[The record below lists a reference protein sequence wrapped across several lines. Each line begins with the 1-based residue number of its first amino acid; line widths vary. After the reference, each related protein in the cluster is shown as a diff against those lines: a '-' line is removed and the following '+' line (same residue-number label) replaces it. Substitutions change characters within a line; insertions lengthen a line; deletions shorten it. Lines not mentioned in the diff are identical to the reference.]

1 MSSVNK
7 SLFSE
12 KTSFFSFQQQKGR
25 KISLFTEIRV
35 SRKGQM
41 FLKYRNRQWRSAIWP
56 SIFMFNRKFPLHY
69 SFPIFIPSDKKMK
82 NIAPHGVGSSYS
94 WYISMYNSRCLMIY
108 PFLTFHLNSNWCSYP
123 CILPLIFNIAWSF
136 KSFVG
141 RKENHC
147 NLFYHVLGNSMR
159 HVSLSNI
166 AKKVQWDDFFKQS
179 NVVILTEA
187 QG

>member
-1 MSSVNK
+1 
-7 SLFSE
+7 
-12 KTSFFSFQQQKGR
+12 
-25 KISLFTEIRV
+25 
-35 SRKGQM
+35 
-41 FLKYRNRQWRSAIWP
+41 
-56 SIFMFNRKFPLHY
+56 
-69 SFPIFIPSDKKMK
+69 MK
-82 NIAPHGVGSSYS
+82 NTAPHGVGSSYS

-187 QG
+187 QGILERNDLEWEICLYDIYSLVASLIITLTFHYTLY